1 MIEYLMAIIVAEL
14 ALLLIVMG
22 LLAYEVLKPK
32 KPMGDVPIFFP
43 IPQQG
48 GPKDEAKEEESKPEP
63 PGKYM

>member
-1 MIEYLMAIIVAEL
+1 MIEYLMSIIVAEL

-32 KPMGDVPIFFP
+32 KPMGDMPIFFP

-48 GPKDEAKEEESKPEP
+48 GPKDESKEKEPEAKS
-63 PGKYM
+63 PGSYL